1 MQDLIYN
8 TPLILD
14 EIGAAIFCYCEDF
27 ELECMRKGI
36 RDPWQHRPDTQN
48 PKEIE
53 AWKEERDNYI
63 REREKYIALQLLDEY
78 GWGPFEERC
87 QKSIFSSD
95 LKVLLEQMS
104 PCMSK
109 LNPQCSFFCKNYYNC
124 IGDKDGQN

>member
-1 MQDLIYN
+1 MSNLIYD

-27 ELECMRKGI
+27 ELECALKGI
-36 RDPWQHRPDTQN
+36 RDPWQHKPNTQN

-53 AWKEERDNYI
+53 TWKEERDNYI

-78 GWGPFEERC
+78 GWEPFEERC
-87 QKSIFSSD
+87 QKGTSLSN

-109 LNPQCSFFCKNYYNC
+109 SNPQCSFFCKNYYNC
-124 IGDKDGQN
+124 RGDGNGKN